1 MTAPYL
7 VVGAGPTG
15 LGCAAEL
22 ATFHPVELIDRIPVP
37 GGEAGWSN
45 PEITALVEAARSSGV
60 RFRLGNTAVR
70 WEPGRLLVAGPGRIE
85 WLPGQHLFYAGGL
98 RPATAADL
106 FITGDRPA
114 GVLPATV
121 AEHLLTA
128 QNRLWHRLAVIG
140 DGPWASAVAA
150 HARAGHSAIVGIT
163 PGFDAPEW
171 ADEAITQATQ
181 IVIVGRDRVR
191 AVRVCAKHQWTEVT
205 CDGVVLAASPRPNR
219 NVTGALDEASP
230 GVAFVQPVDATSVT
244 ERSGIGRSTARR
256 WITANNGTD

>member
-22 ATFHPVELIDRIPVP
+22 ATAHAVELIDRIPVP
-37 GGEAGWSN
+37 GGEAGWST
-45 PEITALVEAARSSGV
+45 PEITALVEAARRSGV

-85 WLPGQHLFYAGGL
+85 WLPGKRLFYVGGL

-106 FITGDRPA
+106 SITGDRPA

-121 AEHLLTA
+121 AHHLLTA
-128 QNRLWHRLAVIG
+128 QNRLWHRLAIIG
-140 DGPWASAVAA
+140 DGPWARAVAT
-150 HARAGHSAIVGIT
+150 HARAGRSEIVAIT
-163 PGFDAPEW
+163 PGCDVPEW
-171 ADEAITQATQ
+171 ADEAITQAAQ

-191 AVRVCAKHQWTEVT
+191 AVRACSKLQWTET
-205 CDGVVLAASPRPNR
+205 ACDGVVLAASPRPNR
-219 NVTGALDEASP
+219 NVTGALADGSP
-230 GVAFVQPVDATSVT
+230 GVAFVQPVDATSVS

-256 WITANNGTD
+256 WIMANNGTD

>member
-22 ATFHPVELIDRIPVP
+22 ATAHPVELIDRIPVP
-37 GGEAGWSN
+37 GGEAGWST
-45 PEITALVEAARSSGV
+45 PEITALVEAARRSGV

-98 RPATAADL
+98 RPATAAH
-106 FITGDRPA
+106 
-114 GVLPATV
+114 
-121 AEHLLTA
+121 HLLTA

-140 DGPWASAVAA
+140 NGPWARAVAA
-150 HARAGHSAIVGIT
+150 HARAGRSTIVGIT
-163 PGFDAPEW
+163 PGCDAPEW

-191 AVRVCAKHQWTEVT
+191 TVRVCAKHQWTEVA

-219 NVTGALDEASP
+219 NVTGALGEASP
-230 GVAFVQPVDATSVT
+230 GVTFVQPVDATSVT

-256 WITANNGTD
+256 WITANDGTD

>member
-22 ATFHPVELIDRIPVP
+22 ATAHPVELIDRIPVP
-37 GGEAGWSN
+37 GGEAGWST
-45 PEITALVEAARSSGV
+45 PEITALVEAAR
-60 RFRLGNTAVR
+60 
-70 WEPGRLLVAGPGRIE
+70 
-85 WLPGQHLFYAGGL
+85 
-98 RPATAADL
+98 
-106 FITGDRPA
+106 
-114 GVLPATV
+114 
-121 AEHLLTA
+121 EHLLTA
-128 QNRLWHRLAVIG
+128 QTRFWHRLAVIG
-140 DGPWASAVAA
+140 DGPWARTVAA
-150 HARAGHSAIVGIT
+150 HARAGRSAVVGIT
-163 PGFDAPEW
+163 PGCDAPEW

-191 AVRVCAKHQWTEVT
+191 AVRVCAKHQWTEVA

-230 GVAFVQPVDATSVT
+230 GVAFVQPVDAISVA

-256 WITANNGTD
+256 WITANNGTH